1 MAYVRWISTVPGVNM
16 KRKLIVILSLVLCFM
31 LSCNEETL
39 DKVFIQGGMDAA
51 SPRVIVAVD
60 PDSVHSFLEGE
71 ITTLDKEEIREEIAL
86 DEKEESQVEKVEEY
100 PSLYSLSPDVISGM
114 KAYLDS
120 SLSSQKEEILG
131 YVEEETGSVLSSL
144 SDVEAL
150 IDKALDDALLYIE
163 GDVKSKID
171 EELTNLKSETKSY
184 MDEELTAL
192 KSETK
197 SYLDEELSF
206 IESEARVYFEGEIS
220 GLKDDINNSIIENQ
234 EQLDTLSEDF
244 KAYLETEALSYIEAR
259 LALLKD
265 EILSSLEKNYE
276 TKGVDVHYIEDAEI
290 EFERA
295 TEEDADI
302 TLNGIYLSSGEEGYV
317 VIGYEDG
324 ISSLVIPESIDG
336 VPVVAIGERA
346 FRDCSTLNGD
356 VVLPKSIVAIEKEA
370 FMNADGLNGRIYFPQ
385 SLKVISDR
393 AFYGCQSLQGDLIIP
408 DSVETIGDEAF
419 SYCTG
424 IGSAVYGGRGL
435 KSVGRDIFTYSGVTK
450 CHLPLPISLEL
461 GF

>member
-71 ITTLDKEEIREEIAL
+71 ITTLDKEEIREDVAL

-171 EELTNLKSETKSY
+171 EELT
-184 MDEELTAL
+184 A
-192 KSETK
+192 
-197 SYLDEELSF
+197 
-206 IESEARVYFEGEIS
+206 
-220 GLKDDINNSIIENQ
+220 LKDDVNNSIIENQ

-265 EILSSLEKNYE
+265 EILSSLEKSYE
-276 TKGVDVHYIEDAEI
+276 TKGVDVHYIKDTEI

-302 TLNGIYLSSGEEGYV
+302 TLNGIYLSSGDEGYV

-346 FRDCSTLNGD
+346 FRDCSTLKGD

-435 KSVGRDIFTYSGVTK
+435 KSVGRDVFTYSGVTK

>member
-71 ITTLDKEEIREEIAL
+71 ITTLDKEEIREEVAL

-100 PSLYSLSPDVISGM
+100 PLLYSLSPDVISGM

-171 EELTNLKSETKSY
+171 EELT
-184 MDEELTAL
+184 
-192 KSETK
+192 
-197 SYLDEELSF
+197 
-206 IESEARVYFEGEIS
+206 
-220 GLKDDINNSIIENQ
+220 GLKDDVNNSIIENK

-265 EILSSLEKNYE
+265 EILSSLEKSYE
-276 TKGVDVHYIEDAEI
+276 TKGVDVHYIKDTEI

-302 TLNGIYLSSGEEGYV
+302 TLNGIYLSSGYEGYV

-346 FRDCSTLNGD
+346 FRDCSTLKGD

-435 KSVGRDIFTYSGVTK
+435 KSVGRDVFTYSGVTK

>member
-71 ITTLDKEEIREEIAL
+71 ITTLDKEEIREEVAL

-114 KAYLDS
+114 KAHLES

-171 EELTNLKSETKSY
+171 EELT
-184 MDEELTAL
+184 A
-192 KSETK
+192 
-197 SYLDEELSF
+197 
-206 IESEARVYFEGEIS
+206 
-220 GLKDDINNSIIENQ
+220 LKDDVNNSIIENQ

-265 EILSSLEKNYE
+265 EILSSLEKSYE

-435 KSVGRDIFTYSGVTK
+435 KSVGRDVFTYSGVTK

>member
-71 ITTLDKEEIREEIAL
+71 ITTLDKEEIREEVAL

-171 EELTNLKSETKSY
+171 EELT
-184 MDEELTAL
+184 A
-192 KSETK
+192 
-197 SYLDEELSF
+197 
-206 IESEARVYFEGEIS
+206 
-220 GLKDDINNSIIENQ
+220 LKDDVNNSIIENQ

-265 EILSSLEKNYE
+265 EILSSLEKSYE
-276 TKGVDVHYIEDAEI
+276 TKGVDIHYIKDTEI

-302 TLNGIYLSSGEEGYV
+302 TLNGIYLSSGDEGYV

-419 SYCTG
+419 SYCVE

-435 KSVGRDIFTYSGVTK
+435 KSVGRDVFTYSGVTK

>member
-71 ITTLDKEEIREEIAL
+71 ITTLDKEEIREEVAL

-100 PSLYSLSPDVISGM
+100 PSLYSLSPELISGM

-171 EELTNLKSETKSY
+171 EELT
-184 MDEELTAL
+184 A
-192 KSETK
+192 
-197 SYLDEELSF
+197 
-206 IESEARVYFEGEIS
+206 
-220 GLKDDINNSIIENQ
+220 LKDDVNNSIIENQ

-265 EILSSLEKNYE
+265 EILSALEKNYE
-276 TKGVDVHYIEDAEI
+276 TKGVDVHYIKDTEI

-302 TLNGIYLSSGEEGYV
+302 TLNGIYLSSGDEGYV

-419 SYCTG
+419 SYCVE

-435 KSVGRDIFTYSGVTK
+435 KSVGRDVFTYSGVTK

>member
-71 ITTLDKEEIREEIAL
+71 ITTLDKEEIREEVAL

-171 EELTNLKSETKSY
+171 EELT
-184 MDEELTAL
+184 A
-192 KSETK
+192 
-197 SYLDEELSF
+197 
-206 IESEARVYFEGEIS
+206 
-220 GLKDDINNSIIENQ
+220 LKDDVNNSIIENQ

-265 EILSSLEKNYE
+265 EILSSLEKSYE
-276 TKGVDVHYIEDAEI
+276 TKGVDIHYIKDTEI

-346 FRDCSTLNGD
+346 FRDCSTLKGD

-435 KSVGRDIFTYSGVTK
+435 KSVGRDVFTYSGVTK

>member
-71 ITTLDKEEIREEIAL
+71 ITTLDKEEIREVVAL

-171 EELTNLKSETKSY
+171 EELT
-184 MDEELTAL
+184 A
-192 KSETK
+192 
-197 SYLDEELSF
+197 
-206 IESEARVYFEGEIS
+206 
-220 GLKDDINNSIIENQ
+220 LKDDVNNSIIENK

-265 EILSSLEKNYE
+265 EILSSLENSYE
-276 TKGVDVHYIEDAEI
+276 TKGVDIHYIEDAEI

-302 TLNGIYLSSGEEGYV
+302 TLNGIYLSSGDEGYV

-419 SYCTG
+419 SYCVE

-435 KSVGRDIFTYSGVTK
+435 KSVGRDVFTYSGVTK

>member
-1 MAYVRWISTVPGVNM
+1 MAYVRWISTVPGVNI

-71 ITTLDKEEIREEIAL
+71 ITTLDKEEIREEVAL

-171 EELTNLKSETKSY
+171 EELT
-184 MDEELTAL
+184 A
-192 KSETK
+192 
-197 SYLDEELSF
+197 
-206 IESEARVYFEGEIS
+206 
-220 GLKDDINNSIIENQ
+220 LKDDVNNSIIENK

-244 KAYLETEALSYIEAR
+244 KAYLETEDLSYIEAR

-276 TKGVDVHYIEDAEI
+276 TKGVDVHYIKDTEI

-302 TLNGIYLSSGEEGYV
+302 TLNGIYLSSGDEGYV

-419 SYCTG
+419 SYCVE

-435 KSVGRDIFTYSGVTK
+435 KSVGRDVFTYSGVTK

>member
-71 ITTLDKEEIREEIAL
+71 ITTLDKEEIREDVAL

-171 EELTNLKSETKSY
+171 EELT
-184 MDEELTAL
+184 A
-192 KSETK
+192 
-197 SYLDEELSF
+197 
-206 IESEARVYFEGEIS
+206 
-220 GLKDDINNSIIENQ
+220 LKDDVNNSIIENQ
-234 EQLDTLSEDF
+234 GQLDTLSEDF

-265 EILSSLEKNYE
+265 EILSSLEKSYE
-276 TKGVDVHYIEDAEI
+276 TKGVDVHYIKDTEI

-302 TLNGIYLSSGEEGYV
+302 TLNGIYLSSGDEGYM

-346 FRDCSTLNGD
+346 FRDCSTLKGD

-419 SYCTG
+419 SHCVE

-435 KSVGRDIFTYSGVTK
+435 KSVGRDVFTYSGVTK

>member
-71 ITTLDKEEIREEIAL
+71 ITTLDKEEIREEVAL

-171 EELTNLKSETKSY
+171 EELT
-184 MDEELTAL
+184 A
-192 KSETK
+192 
-197 SYLDEELSF
+197 
-206 IESEARVYFEGEIS
+206 
-220 GLKDDINNSIIENQ
+220 LKDDVNNSIIENQ

-259 LALLKD
+259 LAILKD

-276 TKGVDVHYIEDAEI
+276 TKGVDVHYIKDTEI

-302 TLNGIYLSSGEEGYV
+302 TLNGIYLSSGDEGYV

-435 KSVGRDIFTYSGVTK
+435 KSVGRDVFTYSGVTK

>member
-71 ITTLDKEEIREEIAL
+71 ITTLDKEEIREEVAL

-131 YVEEETGSVLSSL
+131 YVEEETGSILSSL

-171 EELTNLKSETKSY
+171 EELT
-184 MDEELTAL
+184 A
-192 KSETK
+192 
-197 SYLDEELSF
+197 
-206 IESEARVYFEGEIS
+206 
-220 GLKDDINNSIIENQ
+220 LKDDVNNSIIENQ
-234 EQLDTLSEDF
+234 GQLDTLSEDF

-265 EILSSLEKNYE
+265 EILSSLEKSYE
-276 TKGVDVHYIEDAEI
+276 TKGVDIHYIEDAEI

-302 TLNGIYLSSGEEGYV
+302 TLNGIYLSSGDEGYV

-435 KSVGRDIFTYSGVTK
+435 KSVGRDVFTYSGVTK

>member
-171 EELTNLKSETKSY
+171 EELT
-184 MDEELTAL
+184 A
-192 KSETK
+192 
-197 SYLDEELSF
+197 
-206 IESEARVYFEGEIS
+206 
-220 GLKDDINNSIIENQ
+220 LKDDVNNSIIENK

-276 TKGVDVHYIEDAEI
+276 TKGVDVHYIKDTEI

-302 TLNGIYLSSGEEGYV
+302 TLNGIYLSSGDEGYV

-346 FRDCSTLNGD
+346 FRDCSTLKGD

-435 KSVGRDIFTYSGVTK
+435 KSVGRDVFTYSGVTK

>member
-71 ITTLDKEEIREEIAL
+71 ITTLDKEEIREEVAL

-163 GDVKSKID
+163 DDVKSKID
-171 EELTNLKSETKSY
+171 EELT
-184 MDEELTAL
+184 A
-192 KSETK
+192 
-197 SYLDEELSF
+197 
-206 IESEARVYFEGEIS
+206 
-220 GLKDDINNSIIENQ
+220 LKDDVNNSIIENQ
-234 EQLDTLSEDF
+234 GQLDTLSEDF

-265 EILSSLEKNYE
+265 EILSSLEKSYE
-276 TKGVDVHYIEDAEI
+276 TKGVDVHYIKDTEI

-302 TLNGIYLSSGEEGYV
+302 TLNGIYLSSGDEGYV

-346 FRDCSTLNGD
+346 FRDCSTLKGD

>member
-71 ITTLDKEEIREEIAL
+71 ITTLDKEEIREEVAL

-150 IDKALDDALLYIE
+150 IDKALDDALLYIK

-171 EELTNLKSETKSY
+171 EELT
-184 MDEELTAL
+184 A
-192 KSETK
+192 
-197 SYLDEELSF
+197 
-206 IESEARVYFEGEIS
+206 
-220 GLKDDINNSIIENQ
+220 LKDDVNNSIIENK

-265 EILSSLEKNYE
+265 EILSSLEKSYE

-302 TLNGIYLSSGEEGYV
+302 TLNGIYLSSGDEGYV

-346 FRDCSTLNGD
+346 FRDCSTLKGD

-435 KSVGRDIFTYSGVTK
+435 KSVGRDVFTYSGVTK

>member
-71 ITTLDKEEIREEIAL
+71 ITTLDKEEIREEVAL

-100 PSLYSLSPDVISGM
+100 PSLYSLSPEVISGM

-171 EELTNLKSETKSY
+171 EELT
-184 MDEELTAL
+184 A
-192 KSETK
+192 
-197 SYLDEELSF
+197 
-206 IESEARVYFEGEIS
+206 
-220 GLKDDINNSIIENQ
+220 LKDDVNNSIIENQ
-234 EQLDTLSEDF
+234 GQLDTLSEDF

-276 TKGVDVHYIEDAEI
+276 TKGVDVHYIKDTEI

-302 TLNGIYLSSGEEGYV
+302 TLNGIYLSSGDEGYV

-346 FRDCSTLNGD
+346 FRDCSTLKGD

-419 SYCTG
+419 SYCVE

-435 KSVGRDIFTYSGVTK
+435 KSVGRDVFTYSGVTK

>member
-171 EELTNLKSETKSY
+171 EELT
-184 MDEELTAL
+184 A
-192 KSETK
+192 
-197 SYLDEELSF
+197 
-206 IESEARVYFEGEIS
+206 
-220 GLKDDINNSIIENQ
+220 LKDDVNNSIIENK

-265 EILSSLEKNYE
+265 EILSSLEKSYE
-276 TKGVDVHYIEDAEI
+276 TKGVDVHYIKDTEI

-302 TLNGIYLSSGEEGYV
+302 TLNGIYLSSGDEGYV

-346 FRDCSTLNGD
+346 FRDCSTLKGD

-419 SYCTG
+419 SYCVE

-435 KSVGRDIFTYSGVTK
+435 KSVGRDVFTYSGVTK

>member
-71 ITTLDKEEIREEIAL
+71 ITTLDKEEIREEVAL

-171 EELTNLKSETKSY
+171 EELT
-184 MDEELTAL
+184 A
-192 KSETK
+192 
-197 SYLDEELSF
+197 
-206 IESEARVYFEGEIS
+206 
-220 GLKDDINNSIIENQ
+220 LKDDVNNSIIENQ

-276 TKGVDVHYIEDAEI
+276 TKGVDVHYIKDTEI

-435 KSVGRDIFTYSGVTK
+435 KSVGRDVFTYSGVTK

>member
-71 ITTLDKEEIREEIAL
+71 ITTLDKEEIREEVAL

-171 EELTNLKSETKSY
+171 EELT
-184 MDEELTAL
+184 A
-192 KSETK
+192 
-197 SYLDEELSF
+197 
-206 IESEARVYFEGEIS
+206 
-220 GLKDDINNSIIENQ
+220 LKDDVNNSIIENQ
-234 EQLDTLSEDF
+234 GQLDTLSEDF

-265 EILSSLEKNYE
+265 EILSSLEKSYE

-302 TLNGIYLSSGEEGYV
+302 TLNGIYLSSGDEGYV

-346 FRDCSTLNGD
+346 FRDCSTLKGD

-419 SYCTG
+419 SYCVE

-435 KSVGRDIFTYSGVTK
+435 KSVGRDVFTYSGVTK

>member
-100 PSLYSLSPDVISGM
+100 PLLYSLSPDVISGM

-171 EELTNLKSETKSY
+171 EELT
-184 MDEELTAL
+184 AL
-192 KSETK
+192 K
-197 SYLDEELSF
+197 DN
-206 IESEARVYFEGEIS
+206 V
-220 GLKDDINNSIIENQ
+220 NNSIIENQ

-244 KAYLETEALSYIEAR
+244 KAYLETEALSYIEAS
-259 LALLKD
+259 LAILKD
-265 EILSSLEKNYE
+265 EILSSLEKSYE

-302 TLNGIYLSSGEEGYV
+302 TLNGIYLSSGDEGYV

-346 FRDCSTLNGD
+346 FRDCSSLKGD

-419 SYCTG
+419 SYCVE

-435 KSVGRDIFTYSGVTK
+435 KSVGRDVFTYSGVTK

>member
-71 ITTLDKEEIREEIAL
+71 ITTLDKEEIREEVAL

-171 EELTNLKSETKSY
+171 EELT
-184 MDEELTAL
+184 A
-192 KSETK
+192 
-197 SYLDEELSF
+197 
-206 IESEARVYFEGEIS
+206 
-220 GLKDDINNSIIENQ
+220 LKDDVNNSIIENK

-276 TKGVDVHYIEDAEI
+276 TKGVDVHYIKDTEI

-346 FRDCSTLNGD
+346 FRECSTLKGD

-435 KSVGRDIFTYSGVTK
+435 KSVGRDVFTYSGVTK

>member
-71 ITTLDKEEIREEIAL
+71 ITTLDKEEIREEVAL
-86 DEKEESQVEKVEEY
+86 DEKEENQVEKVEEY

-171 EELTNLKSETKSY
+171 EELT
-184 MDEELTAL
+184 A
-192 KSETK
+192 
-197 SYLDEELSF
+197 
-206 IESEARVYFEGEIS
+206 
-220 GLKDDINNSIIENQ
+220 LKDDVNNSIIENQ

-265 EILSSLEKNYE
+265 EILSSLENSYE
-276 TKGVDVHYIEDAEI
+276 TKGVDIHYIEDAEI
-290 EFERA
+290 EFERV

-419 SYCTG
+419 SYCVE

-435 KSVGRDIFTYSGVTK
+435 KSVGRDVFTYSGVTK

>member
-71 ITTLDKEEIREEIAL
+71 ITTLDKEEIREVVAL

-171 EELTNLKSETKSY
+171 EELT
-184 MDEELTAL
+184 A
-192 KSETK
+192 
-197 SYLDEELSF
+197 
-206 IESEARVYFEGEIS
+206 
-220 GLKDDINNSIIENQ
+220 LKDDVNNSIIENK

-276 TKGVDVHYIEDAEI
+276 TKGVDVHYIKDTEI

-302 TLNGIYLSSGEEGYV
+302 TLNGIYLSSGDEGYV

-346 FRDCSTLNGD
+346 FRDCSTLKGD
-356 VVLPKSIVAIEKEA
+356 VVFPKSIVAIEKEA

-419 SYCTG
+419 SYCVE

-435 KSVGRDIFTYSGVTK
+435 KSVGRDVFTYSGVTK

>member
-71 ITTLDKEEIREEIAL
+71 ITTLDKEEIREEAAL

-171 EELTNLKSETKSY
+171 EELT
-184 MDEELTAL
+184 A
-192 KSETK
+192 
-197 SYLDEELSF
+197 
-206 IESEARVYFEGEIS
+206 
-220 GLKDDINNSIIENQ
+220 LKDDVNNSIIENQ

-265 EILSSLEKNYE
+265 EILSSLEKSYE
-276 TKGVDVHYIEDAEI
+276 TKGVDVHYIKDTEI

-346 FRDCSTLNGD
+346 FRDCSTLKGD

-435 KSVGRDIFTYSGVTK
+435 KSVGRDVFTYSGVTK

>member
-71 ITTLDKEEIREEIAL
+71 ITTLDKEEIREVVAL

-100 PSLYSLSPDVISGM
+100 PSLYSLSPEVISGM

-171 EELTNLKSETKSY
+171 EELT
-184 MDEELTAL
+184 A
-192 KSETK
+192 
-197 SYLDEELSF
+197 
-206 IESEARVYFEGEIS
+206 
-220 GLKDDINNSIIENQ
+220 LKDDVNNSIIENQ
-234 EQLDTLSEDF
+234 GQLDTLSEDF

-346 FRDCSTLNGD
+346 FRDCSSLKGD

-370 FMNADGLNGRIYFPQ
+370 FMNADGLNGRIYLPQ

-435 KSVGRDIFTYSGVTK
+435 KSVGRDVFTYSGVTK

>member
-71 ITTLDKEEIREEIAL
+71 ITTLDKEEIREEVAL
-86 DEKEESQVEKVEEY
+86 DEKEKSQVEKVEEY

-171 EELTNLKSETKSY
+171 EELT
-184 MDEELTAL
+184 A
-192 KSETK
+192 
-197 SYLDEELSF
+197 
-206 IESEARVYFEGEIS
+206 
-220 GLKDDINNSIIENQ
+220 LKDDVNNSIIENQ
-234 EQLDTLSEDF
+234 GQLDTLSEDF

-265 EILSSLEKNYE
+265 EILSSLEKSYE

-302 TLNGIYLSSGEEGYV
+302 TLNGIYLSSGDEGYV

-419 SYCTG
+419 SYCVE

-435 KSVGRDIFTYSGVTK
+435 KSVGRDVFTYSGVTK

>member
-71 ITTLDKEEIREEIAL
+71 ITTLDKEEIREEVAL

-171 EELTNLKSETKSY
+171 EELT
-184 MDEELTAL
+184 A
-192 KSETK
+192 
-197 SYLDEELSF
+197 
-206 IESEARVYFEGEIS
+206 
-220 GLKDDINNSIIENQ
+220 LKDDVNNSIIEKQ

-265 EILSSLEKNYE
+265 EILSSLEKSYE
-276 TKGVDVHYIEDAEI
+276 TKGVDVHYIKDTEI

-302 TLNGIYLSSGEEGYV
+302 TLNGIYLSSGDEGYV

-346 FRDCSTLNGD
+346 FRECSTLNGD

>member
-71 ITTLDKEEIREEIAL
+71 ITTLDKEEIREEVAL
-86 DEKEESQVEKVEEY
+86 DEKEENQVEKVEEY

-171 EELTNLKSETKSY
+171 EELT
-184 MDEELTAL
+184 A
-192 KSETK
+192 
-197 SYLDEELSF
+197 
-206 IESEARVYFEGEIS
+206 
-220 GLKDDINNSIIENQ
+220 LKDDVNNSIIENQ

-276 TKGVDVHYIEDAEI
+276 TKGVDVHYIKDTEI

-302 TLNGIYLSSGEEGYV
+302 TLNGIYLSSGDEGYV

-324 ISSLVIPESIDG
+324 ISSLVIPDSIYG

-419 SYCTG
+419 SHCVE

-435 KSVGRDIFTYSGVTK
+435 KSVGRDVFTYSGVTK
-450 CHLPLPISLEL
+450 CHLPLPICLEL

>member
-71 ITTLDKEEIREEIAL
+71 ITTLDKEEIREEVAL
-86 DEKEESQVEKVEEY
+86 DEKEENQVEKVEEY
-100 PSLYSLSPDVISGM
+100 PSLYSLSPEVISGM

-171 EELTNLKSETKSY
+171 EELT
-184 MDEELTAL
+184 A
-192 KSETK
+192 
-197 SYLDEELSF
+197 
-206 IESEARVYFEGEIS
+206 
-220 GLKDDINNSIIENQ
+220 LKDDVNNSIIENK

-265 EILSSLEKNYE
+265 EILSSLEKSYE

-419 SYCTG
+419 SYCVE

-435 KSVGRDIFTYSGVTK
+435 KSVGRDVFTYSGVTK

>member
-71 ITTLDKEEIREEIAL
+71 ITTLDKEEIREEVAL

-163 GDVKSKID
+163 DDVKSKID
-171 EELTNLKSETKSY
+171 EELT
-184 MDEELTAL
+184 A
-192 KSETK
+192 
-197 SYLDEELSF
+197 
-206 IESEARVYFEGEIS
+206 
-220 GLKDDINNSIIENQ
+220 LKDDVNNSIIENQ
-234 EQLDTLSEDF
+234 GQLDTLSEDF

-265 EILSSLEKNYE
+265 EILSSLEKSYE
-276 TKGVDVHYIEDAEI
+276 TKGVDVHYIKDTEI

-302 TLNGIYLSSGEEGYV
+302 TLNGIYLSSGDEGYV

>member
-71 ITTLDKEEIREEIAL
+71 ITTLDKEEIREEVAL

-171 EELTNLKSETKSY
+171 EELT
-184 MDEELTAL
+184 A
-192 KSETK
+192 
-197 SYLDEELSF
+197 
-206 IESEARVYFEGEIS
+206 
-220 GLKDDINNSIIENQ
+220 LKDDVNNSIIENK

-265 EILSSLEKNYE
+265 EILSSLEKSYE
-276 TKGVDVHYIEDAEI
+276 TKGVDVHYIKDTEI

-324 ISSLVIPESIDG
+324 ISSLIIPESIDG

-346 FRDCSTLNGD
+346 FRDCSTLKGD

-435 KSVGRDIFTYSGVTK
+435 KSVGRDVFTYSGVTK

>member
-71 ITTLDKEEIREEIAL
+71 ITTLDKEEIREEVAL

-171 EELTNLKSETKSY
+171 EELT
-184 MDEELTAL
+184 A
-192 KSETK
+192 
-197 SYLDEELSF
+197 
-206 IESEARVYFEGEIS
+206 
-220 GLKDDINNSIIENQ
+220 LKDDVNNSIIENQ
-234 EQLDTLSEDF
+234 GQLDTLSEDF

-265 EILSSLEKNYE
+265 EILSSLEKSYE
-276 TKGVDVHYIEDAEI
+276 TKGVDVHYIKDTEI

-419 SYCTG
+419 SYCVE

-435 KSVGRDIFTYSGVTK
+435 KSVGRDVFTYSGVTK

>member
-171 EELTNLKSETKSY
+171 EELT
-184 MDEELTAL
+184 A
-192 KSETK
+192 
-197 SYLDEELSF
+197 
-206 IESEARVYFEGEIS
+206 
-220 GLKDDINNSIIENQ
+220 LKDDVNNSIIENQ
-234 EQLDTLSEDF
+234 GQLDTLSEDF

-265 EILSSLEKNYE
+265 EILSSLEKSYE
-276 TKGVDVHYIEDAEI
+276 TKGVDIHYTKDTEI

-302 TLNGIYLSSGEEGYV
+302 TLNGIYLSSGDEGYV

-346 FRDCSTLNGD
+346 FRDCSSLSGD

-419 SYCTG
+419 SYCVE

-435 KSVGRDIFTYSGVTK
+435 KSVGRDVFTYSGVTK

>member
-71 ITTLDKEEIREEIAL
+71 ITTLDKEEIREEVAL

-171 EELTNLKSETKSY
+171 EELT
-184 MDEELTAL
+184 A
-192 KSETK
+192 
-197 SYLDEELSF
+197 
-206 IESEARVYFEGEIS
+206 
-220 GLKDDINNSIIENQ
+220 LKDDVNNSIIENQ

-265 EILSSLEKNYE
+265 EILSSLEKSYE
-276 TKGVDVHYIEDAEI
+276 TKGVDVHYIKDTEI

-336 VPVVAIGERA
+336 VPVVAIGEGA
-346 FRDCSTLNGD
+346 FRDCSTLKGD

-435 KSVGRDIFTYSGVTK
+435 KSVGRDVFTYSGVTK

>member
-71 ITTLDKEEIREEIAL
+71 ITTLDKEEIREEVAL

-100 PSLYSLSPDVISGM
+100 HSLYSLSPDVISGM

-171 EELTNLKSETKSY
+171 EELT
-184 MDEELTAL
+184 A
-192 KSETK
+192 
-197 SYLDEELSF
+197 
-206 IESEARVYFEGEIS
+206 
-220 GLKDDINNSIIENQ
+220 LKDDVNNSIIENK

-265 EILSSLEKNYE
+265 EILSSLEKSYE
-276 TKGVDVHYIEDAEI
+276 TKGVDIHYIEDAEI

-346 FRDCSTLNGD
+346 FRDCSSLNGD

-419 SYCTG
+419 SYCVE

-435 KSVGRDIFTYSGVTK
+435 KSVGRDVFTYSGVTK

>member
-71 ITTLDKEEIREEIAL
+71 ITTLDKEEIREEVAL

-171 EELTNLKSETKSY
+171 EELT
-184 MDEELTAL
+184 A
-192 KSETK
+192 
-197 SYLDEELSF
+197 
-206 IESEARVYFEGEIS
+206 
-220 GLKDDINNSIIENQ
+220 LKDDVNNSIIENK

-276 TKGVDVHYIEDAEI
+276 TKGVDVHYIKDTEI

-302 TLNGIYLSSGEEGYV
+302 TLNGIYLSSGDEGYV

-435 KSVGRDIFTYSGVTK
+435 KSVGRDVFTYSGVTK

>member
-100 PSLYSLSPDVISGM
+100 PLLYSLSPDVISGM

-171 EELTNLKSETKSY
+171 EELT
-184 MDEELTAL
+184 A
-192 KSETK
+192 
-197 SYLDEELSF
+197 
-206 IESEARVYFEGEIS
+206 
-220 GLKDDINNSIIENQ
+220 LKDDVNNSIIENQ

-265 EILSSLEKNYE
+265 EILSSLENSYE
-276 TKGVDVHYIEDAEI
+276 TKGVDVHYIKDTEI

-419 SYCTG
+419 SYCVE

-435 KSVGRDIFTYSGVTK
+435 KSVGRDVFTYSGVTK

>member
-71 ITTLDKEEIREEIAL
+71 ITTLDKEEIREETAL

-171 EELTNLKSETKSY
+171 EELT
-184 MDEELTAL
+184 A
-192 KSETK
+192 
-197 SYLDEELSF
+197 
-206 IESEARVYFEGEIS
+206 
-220 GLKDDINNSIIENQ
+220 LKDDVNNSIIENQ

-265 EILSSLEKNYE
+265 EILSSLEKSYE
-276 TKGVDVHYIEDAEI
+276 TKGVDVHYIKDTEI

-346 FRDCSTLNGD
+346 FRDCSTLKGD

-419 SYCTG
+419 SYCVE

-435 KSVGRDIFTYSGVTK
+435 KSVGRDVFTYSGVTK

>member
-71 ITTLDKEEIREEIAL
+71 ITTLDKEEIREEVAL

-171 EELTNLKSETKSY
+171 EELT
-184 MDEELTAL
+184 A
-192 KSETK
+192 
-197 SYLDEELSF
+197 
-206 IESEARVYFEGEIS
+206 
-220 GLKDDINNSIIENQ
+220 LKDDVNNSIIENK

-265 EILSSLEKNYE
+265 EILSSLEKSYE
-276 TKGVDVHYIEDAEI
+276 SKGVDVHYIEDAEI

-302 TLNGIYLSSGEEGYV
+302 TLNGIYLSSGDEGYV

-346 FRDCSTLNGD
+346 FRDCSTLKGD

-419 SYCTG
+419 SYCVE

-435 KSVGRDIFTYSGVTK
+435 KSVGRDVFTYSGVTK

>member
-71 ITTLDKEEIREEIAL
+71 ITTLDKEEIREEVAL

-171 EELTNLKSETKSY
+171 EELT
-184 MDEELTAL
+184 A
-192 KSETK
+192 
-197 SYLDEELSF
+197 
-206 IESEARVYFEGEIS
+206 
-220 GLKDDINNSIIENQ
+220 LKDDVNNSIIENK

-265 EILSSLEKNYE
+265 EILSSLEKSYE
-276 TKGVDVHYIEDAEI
+276 TKGVDVHYIKDTEI

-302 TLNGIYLSSGEEGYV
+302 TLNGIYLSSGDEGYV

-346 FRDCSTLNGD
+346 FRDCSTLKGD

-435 KSVGRDIFTYSGVTK
+435 KSVGRDVFTYSGVTK

>member
-71 ITTLDKEEIREEIAL
+71 ITTLDKEEIREEVAL

-171 EELTNLKSETKSY
+171 EELT
-184 MDEELTAL
+184 A
-192 KSETK
+192 
-197 SYLDEELSF
+197 
-206 IESEARVYFEGEIS
+206 
-220 GLKDDINNSIIENQ
+220 LKDDVNNSIIENK

-265 EILSSLEKNYE
+265 EILSSLEKSYE

-302 TLNGIYLSSGEEGYV
+302 TLNGIYLSSGDEGYV

-346 FRDCSTLNGD
+346 FRDCSSLKGD

-419 SYCTG
+419 SHCVE

-435 KSVGRDIFTYSGVTK
+435 KSVGRDVFTYSGVTK